1 MTFLPGQSGNPAGRP
16 RGARNKKSIA
26 LEALLDAESEAVIQ
40 KVIGLAKMGD
50 DLAIRLCVDR
60 MLAPRRER
68 PVPLRLP
75 RIETDADARR
85 AAAEVMDA
93 LGEGEVTPK
102 EAEHL
107 LRTIAGVAVIMQS
120 TEVAARLQQIE
131 ERLAERSGDQAP
143 RRIAAAS

>member
-1 MTFLPGQSGNPAGRP
+1 
-16 RGARNKKSIA
+16 
-26 LEALLDAESEAVIQ
+26 VIQ

-50 DLAIRLCVDR
+50 DLAIRLCVER

-75 RIETDADARR
+75 RIDTDADARE

-107 LRTIAGVAVIMQS
+107 LRAIAGVAVIMQS

-131 ERLAERSGDQAP
+131 ERLAERAGDQAP

>member
-16 RGARNKKSIA
+16 RGARNKKTIA
-26 LEALLDAESEAVIQ
+26 LEALIDAESEAVIQ

-85 AAAEVMDA
+85 AAAEVMEA

-131 ERLAERSGDQAP
+131 ERLAERAGDQAP